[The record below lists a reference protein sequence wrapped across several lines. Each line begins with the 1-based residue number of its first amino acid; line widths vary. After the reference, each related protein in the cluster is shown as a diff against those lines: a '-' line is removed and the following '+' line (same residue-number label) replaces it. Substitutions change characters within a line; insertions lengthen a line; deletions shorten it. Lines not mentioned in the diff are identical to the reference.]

1 MSGGEMPAT
10 EAANIP
16 LPWLPTLTA
25 AEYARFAAA
34 VGDNVRLALAEDLGD
49 GDKSSALLKQGR
61 GIGKILAREAGVLA
75 GAAWCQ
81 AAFQAVAAN
90 SICTWHYADGEKF
103 NANSYLCTIEGSQA
117 ALVTAERTALNF
129 LQTLAGTATATA
141 SLVAALAKSR
151 CRLLDTRKTLP
162 GLRLA
167 QKYAVRCGGGEN
179 HRFGLYDMIL
189 LKENHLAE
197 QEMTALVA
205 AARQRFPD
213 TPIVIE
219 VENLE
224 QLQLALTLSP
234 FRILLDNFD
243 LAGLKKAVALTQ
255 GRCLLEASGNIT
267 LENLPLFAE
276 SGVDYV
282 SSGSITKH
290 LKALDLSLRLGS

>member
-1 MSGGEMPAT
+1 MLGIGMPA
-10 EAANIP
+10 AP
-16 LPWLPTLTA
+16 FPWLTTLSA
-25 AEYARFAAA
+25 ADYARFAAA
-34 VGDNVRLALAEDLGD
+34 LGENVRTALNEDLGD

-61 GIGKILAREAGVLA
+61 GIGKILAREGGVLA

-81 AAFQAVAAN
+81 AAFQAVDET
-90 SICTWHYADGEKF
+90 SVCTWHYADGEKF
-103 NANSYLCTIEGSQA
+103 TANSYLCTVEGSQA

-129 LQTLAGTATATA
+129 LQTLSGTATATA
-141 SLVAALAKSR
+141 TLVAALAGSR

-205 AARQRFPD
+205 AARRRFPD

-219 VENLE
+219 VENFE
-224 QLQLALTLSP
+224 QLQQALTLSP
-234 FRILLDNFD
+234 LRILLDNFTPSD
-243 LAGLKKAVALTQ
+243 LKKAVALTQ
-255 GRCLLEASGNIT
+255 GRCLLEASGNVT
-267 LENLPLFAE
+267 QENIAMLAE
-276 SGVDYV
+276 SGVDYL

-290 LKALDLSLRLGS
+290 LNALDLSLRLGN

>member
-1 MSGGEMPAT
+1 MSGIGMPP
-10 EAANIP
+10 AANAIP
-16 LPWLPTLTA
+16 FPWLSTLTRA
-25 AEYARFAAA
+25 DYARFAAA
-34 VGDNVRLALAEDLGD
+34 VGENVAIALREDLGD
-49 GDKSSALLKQGR
+49 GDKSSALLNQGR

-81 AAFQAVAAN
+81 AAFQAVDAT
-90 SICTWHYADGEKF
+90 SVCTWHYADGEKF
-103 NANSYLCTIEGSQA
+103 SANSYLCTIEGSQA

-129 LQTLAGTATATA
+129 LQTLSGTATATA
-141 SLVAALAKSR
+141 NLVAALADSR

-205 AARQRFPD
+205 AARARFPD

-224 QLQLALTLSP
+224 QLQLALTLAP
-234 FRILLDNFD
+234 LRILLDNFTLAD
-243 LAGLKKAVALTQ
+243 LKTAVALTQ
-255 GRCLLEASGNIT
+255 GRCALEASGNIS
-267 LENLPLFAE
+267 LANIRLFAE
-276 SGVDYV
+276 SGVDYL

-290 LKALDLSLRLGS
+290 LKALDLSLRIV